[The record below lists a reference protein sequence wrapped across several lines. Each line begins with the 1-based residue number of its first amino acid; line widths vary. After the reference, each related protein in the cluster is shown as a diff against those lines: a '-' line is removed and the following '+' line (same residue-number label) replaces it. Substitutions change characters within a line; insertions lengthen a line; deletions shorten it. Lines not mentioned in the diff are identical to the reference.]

1 MRDGRPKSRS
11 GFTLIELLVVIA
23 IIAILAAILF
33 PVFASARESAR
44 SASCQCNLR
53 QIGLAFDAYLADW
66 SGFYP
71 CDSNDLKNGPYLW
84 MGRRWRW
91 PLGRYVVL
99 TMKRDPSDQD
109 NQLKSVGGSPGVL
122 FCPSDP
128 SARSLWDST
137 SYAYAATFYH
147 TPDQVNSMTLLDLY
161 KNVGPPCLPQPLS
174 EVTHP
179 SRKVLLADWQS
190 NHSDAKVGWWDW
202 RGARNYLFADGH
214 VKRLAATQIR
224 RAVDGYPDP
233 NLTVNGIHGRD
244 L

>member
-1 MRDGRPKSRS
+1 MRDGSPASRR

-23 IIAILAAILF
+23 IIAILAALLF

-44 SASCQCNLR
+44 CASCQCNLR
-53 QIGLAFDAYLADW
+53 QIGIAFDAYVTDW

-71 CDSNDLKNGPYLW
+71 SDDSKAGPYLW

-91 PLGRYVVL
+91 PLARYVVL
-99 TMKRDPSDQD
+99 TMKKDSSAPDPA
-109 NQLKSVGGSPGVL
+109 LKSFGGSPGVL

-128 SARSLWDST
+128 SARTLWDST
-137 SYAYAATFYH
+137 SYAYAAAFYH
-147 TPDQVNSMTLLDLY
+147 TPEQVNTMTLLDLY
-161 KNVGPPCLPQPLS
+161 KNPGPPCVPQPLS
-174 EVTHP
+174 DVTYP

-190 NHSDAKVGWWDW
+190 NHSTDKVGWWDW
-202 RGARNYLFADGH
+202 RGARNYLFVDGH
-214 VKRLAATQIR
+214 VKRLEAKQIR

-233 NLTVNGIHGRD
+233 NLTVNGIRGRD